1 MYFLST
7 VAKHNFVIS
16 KTKRVIYFCV
26 QTRSVVFDGKGGG
39 GIHQNNLDK
48 KKNGK
53 SKQIRKSLSMG
64 GGRDNVV
71 YL

>member
-39 GIHQNNLDK
+39 GFIKIILTRK
-48 KKNGK
+48 KMEKANK
-53 SKQIRKSLSMG
+53 LENPYPWEG
-64 GGRDNVV
+64 GGIT
-71 YL
+71 

>member
-39 GIHQNNLDK
+39 FIKIILTRK
-48 KKNGK
+48 KMEKAN
-53 SKQIRKSLSMG
+53 RLENPYPWEG
-64 GGRDNVV
+64 GGGIT
-71 YL
+71 

>member
-39 GIHQNNLDK
+39 IHQNNLDK

-64 GGRDNVV
+64 GGGRDNVV